1 MMSEEQYETLKRMA
15 EGMRTSWKCGD
26 AARDA
31 GNRQPD
37 DVVRIDN
44 LLYGPYGHWNSLD
57 VYYPKKAVRKGQILL
72 DMAESARVT
81 VTDGNGR
88 TYEGAVLNRLPVII
102 SIHGGGWMYGEKEL
116 YQYYCMSLAER
127 GFAVVNFTYRLAPE
141 NAFPA
146 EFIDVNR
153 CMCWV
158 AANAEKYGLDRRN
171 VFILGDSAGGQM
183 ASWYCTLMTSP
194 AFRAQYEKSFP
205 IADARR
211 EAVAFTME
219 QYRTAGEPEDK
230 IKDIPAEN
238 LVPDETYSFK
248 VPFDRITVRAC
259 ALNCGVYDMV
269 SMLSGGQDEA
279 FGAFVGDTDRDL
291 AVKLVDSWN
300 YQTKDFPPAFVM
312 SASHDFLLP
321 MAEPMEQHLRSLG
334 AEAELH
340 VYGKEEQAYMVHVFH
355 VNVKLDEADQ
365 CNDDECDF
373 FRRHLRR

>member
-194 AFRAQYEKSFP
+194 AFRALYEKSFP
-205 IADARR
+205 IADASQTHAARLWLSPRSSTGQRVSRR
-211 EAVAFTME
+211 T
-219 QYRTAGEPEDK
+219 G
-230 IKDIPAEN
+230 
-238 LVPDETYSFK
+238 
-248 VPFDRITVRAC
+248 
-259 ALNCGVYDMV
+259 
-269 SMLSGGQDEA
+269 
-279 FGAFVGDTDRDL
+279 
-291 AVKLVDSWN
+291 
-300 YQTKDFPPAFVM
+300 
-312 SASHDFLLP
+312 
-321 MAEPMEQHLRSLG
+321 
-334 AEAELH
+334 
-340 VYGKEEQAYMVHVFH
+340 
-355 VNVKLDEADQ
+355 
-365 CNDDECDF
+365 
-373 FRRHLRR
+373 